1 MSKQTSAKRRPRLFY
16 GWVIVAVLAL
26 CNSATGI
33 LAMFNF
39 GLFFK
44 PMGEDIGATRAMFG
58 WTQSIRQVTNA
69 VTSPITGRLLD
80 KYGARIILPVTM
92 TVTCGLVL
100 LLAFVNAPWQM
111 MLIFGAMGFFGL
123 TGSAGLITSVPIAKW
138 FVRKRGRAMAFAF
151 LGSSIGAIALVPL
164 TQVFIGAYGWRGA
177 WAAIAIMCFIMV
189 VPLSLIFLKRN
200 PEDIGM
206 TPDGDAQPTS
216 TDAAAIQEDDGY
228 QWTVREATRST
239 VFWRLMV
246 AFSFTTLAQTSLGVH
261 RVASFIDRGIDP
273 RLVSLAIA
281 ADATAATISTLFMG
295 FMYER
300 LHARILGGAS
310 LLLMALA
317 IFFTIIATDV
327 PRMFLAT
334 VTFGTSVAGISLLQN
349 NLWAEYYG
357 RRNVG
362 AIRGLALPVVLILGA
377 TGPPVAG
384 YVFDFTG
391 SYTTVWS
398 VGIGLMVSGALL
410 LLFTGKPRLPE
421 GSTK

>member
-1 MSKQTSAKRRPRLFY
+1 MSNKPSVRKRPLFY

-26 CNSATGI
+26 CNSAAGI

-80 KYGARIILPVTM
+80 KYGARIILPVAM
-92 TVTCGLVL
+92 TATCALIL

-111 MLIFGAMGFFGL
+111 LLIFGAMGLFGL

-151 LGSSIGAIALVPL
+151 LGSSIGAIILVPL

-177 WAAIAIMCFIMV
+177 WASIAIMCFIAV
-189 VPLSLIFLKRN
+189 VPISLIFLRRN
-200 PEDIGM
+200 PEDMG
-206 TPDGDAQPTS
+206 TAPDGDVQIKGVT
-216 TDAAAIQEDDGY
+216 AAPIEEDGY
-228 QWTVREATRST
+228 QWTVREATRSP

-273 RLVSLAIA
+273 RLVALAIA
-281 ADATAATISTLFMG
+281 ADATAATVSTLFMG
-295 FMYER
+295 FLYER

-327 PRMFLAT
+327 PKMFLAT
-334 VTFGTSVAGISLLQN
+334 ITFGTSVSGISLLQN

-391 SYTTVWS
+391 GYTPVWS
-398 VGIGLMVSGALL
+398 IGIGLMVSGALL
-410 LLFTGKPRLPE
+410 LLFTRKPRTPE
-421 GSTK
+421 SSLK

>member
-1 MSKQTSAKRRPRLFY
+1 MSNKPSVRKRPLFY

-26 CNSATGI
+26 CNSAAGI

-80 KYGARIILPVTM
+80 KYGARIILPVAM
-92 TVTCGLVL
+92 TATCGLIF

-111 MLIFGAMGFFGL
+111 LLIFGAMGLFGL

-151 LGSSIGAIALVPL
+151 LGSSIGAIILVPL

-177 WAAIAIMCFIMV
+177 WASIAIMCFIAV
-189 VPLSLIFLKRN
+189 VPISLIFLRRN
-200 PEDIGM
+200 PEDMG
-206 TPDGDAQPTS
+206 TAPDGDVQIKGVT
-216 TDAAAIQEDDGY
+216 AAPIEEDGY
-228 QWTVREATRST
+228 QWTVREATRSP

-273 RLVSLAIA
+273 RLVALAIA
-281 ADATAATISTLFMG
+281 ADATAATVSTLFMG
-295 FMYER
+295 FLYER

-327 PRMFLAT
+327 PKMFLAT
-334 VTFGTSVAGISLLQN
+334 ITFGTSVSGISLLQN

-391 SYTTVWS
+391 GYTPVWS
-398 VGIGLMVSGALL
+398 IGIGLMVSGALL
-410 LLFTGKPRLPE
+410 LLFTRKPRTPE
-421 GSTK
+421 SSLK